1 MNSRLT
7 YNGCVKS
14 TDYTNRYNGGPHWKS
29 GHCDK
34 QETKTQE
41 LINLN
46 KPMNF
51 NGWAKLHVN
60 TLATKVMHYS
70 KSKRLNPNIWY
81 KKHHFPV
88 ISSPYC
94 ALLRVYILCID
105 SYKTPQNVSHTKWI
119 QRFMSS
125 VIMDV
130 EALWN
135 SAGRDFKTS
144 QR

>member
-51 NGWAKLHVN
+51 NG
-60 TLATKVMHYS
+60 
-70 KSKRLNPNIWY
+70 
-81 KKHHFPV
+81 
-88 ISSPYC
+88 
-94 ALLRVYILCID
+94 
-105 SYKTPQNVSHTKWI
+105 
-119 QRFMSS
+119 
-125 VIMDV
+125 
-130 EALWN
+130 
-135 SAGRDFKTS
+135 
-144 QR
+144 